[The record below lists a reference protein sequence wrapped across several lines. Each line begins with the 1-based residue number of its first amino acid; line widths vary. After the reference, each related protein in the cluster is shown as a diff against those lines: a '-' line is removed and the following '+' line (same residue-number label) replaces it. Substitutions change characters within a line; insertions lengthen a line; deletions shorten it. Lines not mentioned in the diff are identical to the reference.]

1 MKRVMNK
8 ARREMRSWRLRPG
21 DRATERVGHTARAVK
36 VRIYGRSR
44 WSKLTARSLAGIETC
59 KPVYRPTNFWSMGLD
74 PLLQDLEGG
83 GLHRFKRWPS
93 ASVWFY
99 PIYGRGFTN
108 STIKQ
113 TYEFAKTQNDRTTLP
128 FMTNALNGALDA
140 GRDYDAAC
148 LAWDQDRWPFDLVN
162 FGESKV
168 GEPREYYHA
177 SDLPDVGFG
186 RPYLN
191 YLLILAALSRHV
203 ETPPRSVLEIGGG
216 FGVLGEILMSRDPQA
231 RYVDVD
237 IPPLL
242 TVASYY
248 LTELFGA
255 DRVKI
260 FDESVPDEGPIDVP
274 QSGVLPN
281 WRIEDI
287 SGEFDLFV
295 NAFSFQ
301 EMEPDVVAHYIATVA
316 AKNPEYV
323 VSLNSKAGK
332 RMAKKENEWGVMEQ
346 VTSAMISSKFEEH
359 GYRVLA
365 RYGRPLIVSAG
376 ELVVMKRI

>member
-1 MKRVMNK
+1 M
-8 ARREMRSWRLRPG
+8 SQ
-21 DRATERVGHTARAVK
+21 
-36 VRIYGRSR
+36 
-44 WSKLTARSLAGIETC
+44 WSDLTARSLAGIEQC

-74 PLLQDLEGG
+74 PLLQDLEKRE
-83 GLHRFKRWPS
+83 LERFKQWPS
-93 ASVWFY
+93 AWVWFY
-99 PIYGRGFTN
+99 PLYGRGFTN
-108 STIKQ
+108 ATIQK
-113 TYEFAKTQNDRTTLP
+113 TYEFAKTVNEDAQLTY
-128 FMTNALNGALDA
+128 MSSALNGALEA
-140 GRDYDAAC
+140 RRDYDAVC
-148 LAWDQDRWPFDLVN
+148 LAWDQQRWPFDLVN
-162 FGESKV
+162 LGESKV
-168 GEPREYYHA
+168 GQPRQYYRE
-177 SDLPDVGFG
+177 SGLPEVGFG

-203 ETPPRSVLEIGGG
+203 EAPPRSVLEIGGG
-216 FGVLGEILMSRDPQA
+216 FGVLGEILLSRDPRA

-255 DRVKI
+255 DRVTV
-260 FDESVPDEGPIDVP
+260 FDASVADDGPIEVP
-274 QSGVLPN
+274 GSAVLPN

-287 SGEFDLFV
+287 TGQFDLFV

-316 AKNPEYV
+316 AKNPTYV

-332 RMAKKENEWGVMEQ
+332 PVAKKEKNWGVLEQ
-346 VTSAMISSKFEEH
+346 VTSDMIVTRFEDH
-359 GYRVLA
+359 GYRVLG

-376 ELVVMKRI
+376 ELVVMERA

>member
-1 MKRVMNK
+1 MQRVMNK

-21 DRATERVGHTARAVK
+21 DRATERVAHAARAVK
-36 VRIYGRSR
+36 ARTYDKSR
-44 WSKLTARSLAGIETC
+44 WSNLTARSLAGIEAC

-74 PLLQDLEGG
+74 PLLKDLEG
-83 GLHRFKRWPS
+83 GLHRFKRWQS

-99 PIYGRGFTN
+99 PIYSRGFTN
-108 STIKQ
+108 TTIKQ

-140 GRDYDAAC
+140 RRDYDAAC
-148 LAWDQDRWPFDLVN
+148 LAWDQERWPFDLVN
-162 FGESKV
+162 FGESTV
-168 GEPREYYHA
+168 GEPREYYRE
-177 SDLPDVGFG
+177 SGLPDVGFG

-191 YLLILAALSRHV
+191 YLMMMAALSRHV
-203 ETPPRSVLEIGGG
+203 DTPPRSVLEIGGG
-216 FGVLGEILMSRDPQA
+216 FGVLGEIFMSRDPQA

-248 LTELFGA
+248 LTELFGS

-260 FDESVPDEGPIDVP
+260 FDESVADEGPIDVP

-287 SGEFDLFV
+287 TGEFDLFV

-301 EMEPDVVAHYIATVA
+301 EMEPDVVAHYVAVVA
-316 AKNPEYV
+316 AKNPKYV
-323 VSLNSKAGK
+323 VSLNSKLGK
-332 RMAKKENEWGVMEQ
+332 PVAKKEKEWGVMEQ
-346 VTSAMISSKFEEH
+346 VTSSMIAEMFGKH
-359 GYRVLA
+359 GYKVLG
-365 RYGRPLIVSAG
+365 RYGRPLILSAG
-376 ELVVMKRI
+376 ELVVMGRD